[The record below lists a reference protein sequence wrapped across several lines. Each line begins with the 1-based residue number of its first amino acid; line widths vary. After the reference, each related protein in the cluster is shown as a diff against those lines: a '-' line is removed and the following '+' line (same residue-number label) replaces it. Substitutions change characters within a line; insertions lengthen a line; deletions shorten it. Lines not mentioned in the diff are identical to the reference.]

1 MRSRLSPVTTC
12 MTKSPP
18 ANEIMDDIFCESM
31 DDIFR
36 ESMDVVQIAKR
47 YAPFRNQS
55 AIAETSLP

>member
-1 MRSRLSPVTTC
+1 
-12 MTKSPP
+12 MTRSPP